1 VVGWKAVEWKYLME
15 RWMERLRVRFRSL
28 FYFCLLLVLL
38 VARPR
43 VRGRTVAGMGERALC

>member
-1 VVGWKAVEWKYLME
+1 MVGWKAVEWKYLME